1 MQRIFFDIDGVLI
14 EGFHTRKERWRRWDE
29 DIEKDIGIKF
39 GHIEDFILRG
49 SFPDILHG
57 RLDFKTELQRWLD
70 AHGYKQSAQ
79 SVIDYWHEKDSN
91 ISIPVFNVVKKI
103 GAKKSA
109 KLYTATNQ
117 SHERIEYLRNTMGW
131 NDHFN
136 DFFYSARLGCLKYDP
151 HYFAQIETILGFD
164 PEKDPPLYFDDD
176 PRNIDVATNRGWN
189 AVLVDGPEDVTT
201 HETIKKLIGA

>member
-14 EGFHTRKERWRRWDE
+14 EGFHTKAERRKRWD
-29 DIEKDIGIKF
+29 DRIE
-39 GHIEDFILRG
+39 EDFGIDKVHFQEIFKGWFL
-49 SFPDILHG
+49 DVLHG
-57 RLDFKTELQRWLD
+57 RLDFKTEMQSWLD

-79 SVIDYWHEKDSN
+79 SLIDYWHEKDSR
-91 ISIPVFNVVKKI
+91 ISAPVFDVVKKL

-109 KLYTATNQ
+109 NLYTATNQ
-117 SHERIEYLRNTMGW
+117 SHERMNYLRDTMGW
-131 NDHFN
+131 DNHFD

-151 HYFAQIETILGFD
+151 HYFAQIESILGFD